1 MLYLDTDHL
10 AHIGYV
16 IIRAVYSGAA
26 LLCLQFQLV
35 ATRLITAKMPLQPMK
50 TFSSQNLK
58 SERQLVKQQIHF
70 EPLEVLYM

>member
-50 TFSSQNLK
+50 
-58 SERQLVKQQIHF
+58 RQLVKQQIHF